1 LVCLQWLETAK
12 LDSKKTG
19 RSDGWLSTA
28 RKLTKQ
34 NGKLTMKVYNFP
46 HGTLLDFHLSL
57 VPESPF
63 HYTGWLVRIPIRDCD
78 NAQYGE

>member
-1 LVCLQWLETAK
+1 MVEHLQKINKAK
-12 LDSKKTG
+12 WKTHHE
-19 RSDGWLSTA
+19 SLCF
-28 RKLTKQ
+28 
-34 NGKLTMKVYNFP
+34 FP

-78 NAQYGE
+78 NAQDGE